1 MEYRNAVSECVYLDP
16 EVCTPGIVALA
27 MFELDLTQHSSFIE

>member
-1 MEYRNAVSECVYLDP
+1 MEYKNAVSECVYLGP